1 MYNNGNSSKNVTGS
15 SVVDGTLVTAD
26 IADDAVTADKLA
38 NSINTDIATGVTAN
52 TTASAA
58 LPKAGGTIT
67 GNLISEATNTFG
79 KSTSAVTTT
88 VKSSINWNYPEFK
101 VQRNSSNTAN
111 FKAISFML
119 DGDSDSNTDLYG
131 YPSIIINTDTAP
143 TTGDTSAAE
152 NASMTINTPSTIRF
166 GTGSAERMRILSS
179 GGITFNGDTAAANAL
194 DDYEEGTWDP
204 EFDPASGAFGSISYN
219 IQSGKYTKVGN
230 MVHVQGEIRTSAITV
245 GTASGDCRISGLP
258 FTANARSTLA
268 IGYVVSFAGDEPL
281 ACRVEISTDRFQL
294 HSRGAVGGNSAN
306 TQISHLDTGSSKNW
320 INFSG
325 VYQVS

>member
-88 VKSSINWNYPEFK
+88 VKSSVNWNYPEFK

-152 NASMTINTPSTIRF
+152 NASMTINAPSTIRF

-194 DDYEEGTWDP
+194 DDYEEGT
-204 EFDPASGAFGSISYN
+204 FTPALGDCTASFSYN
-219 IQSGKYTKVGN
+219 TGKYQKIGN
-230 MVHVQGEIRTSAITV
+230 MVTIHIGFKLSSVSSLGT
-245 GTASGDCRISGLP
+245 GTARITGLP
-258 FTANARSTLA
+258 FSAVNFGGYQEPHLHALNGYMGSSFPSLSFLVSGTYLYARNSGTNADTAIATNALWTSS
-268 IGYVVSFAGDEPL
+268 SF
-281 ACRVEISTDRFQL
+281 IKFQL
-294 HSRGAVGGNSAN
+294 TYWAP
-306 TQISHLDTGSSKNW
+306 
-320 INFSG
+320 
-325 VYQVS
+325 